1 MELFEF
7 SRFIAAIYR
16 QSKHDFKREIA
27 ELDVQATQSDLLM
40 FIYDHPALTQQQIAQ
55 AMVVDPSLL
64 ARDLRVLVAKGWVQ
78 RAAHSQDRRAKV
90 ITLTTAGQQ
99 LARRLKEIMTKWW
112 SELFVQHPE
121 INSQVFGHQLEL
133 VRQALVVADHD

>member
-1 MELFEF
+1 
-7 SRFIAAIYR
+7 
-16 QSKHDFKREIA
+16 
-27 ELDVQATQSDLLM
+27 
-40 FIYDHPALTQQQIAQ
+40 
-55 AMVVDPSLL
+55 MVVDPSLL

-112 SELFVQHPE
+112 SELFVQHP
-121 INSQVFGHQLEL
+121 
-133 VRQALVVADHD
+133 